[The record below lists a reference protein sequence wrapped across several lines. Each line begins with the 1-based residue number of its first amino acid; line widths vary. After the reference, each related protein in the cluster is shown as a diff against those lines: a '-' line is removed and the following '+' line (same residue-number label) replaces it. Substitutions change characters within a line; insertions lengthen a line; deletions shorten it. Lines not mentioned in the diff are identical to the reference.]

1 MKKLMWLVDHVEDI
15 IGAGL
20 LATMLVA
27 VAASVFFRYV
37 LNRPFAWT
45 EEVALALF
53 VWLVFV
59 GSAAVIKSGN
69 PVVVDI
75 LFVKLPKNLQRDVL
89 IAVDVIVILVLAAI
103 AWLGWEY
110 ALSGWDVYTL
120 ALKMPRFW
128 TYLAV
133 PVGAVLM
140 IWRTLEHLVGALK
153 SRTVTIH
160 PLEDATEVL

>member
-1 MKKLMWLVDHVEDI
+1 MKKLLWVADHVEDI
-15 IGAGL
+15 IGASV
-20 LATMLVA
+20 LAAMLIA

-37 LNRPFAWT
+37 LNHPFAWT

-69 PVVVDI
+69 QVVVDI
-75 LFVKLPKNLQRDVL
+75 LFIKLPKNIQRDML
-89 IAVDVIVILVLAAI
+89 IAVDVLVILVLAAI

-110 ALSGWDVYTL
+110 ALSGWDVYTI

-140 IWRTLEHLVGALK
+140 IWRTLQHLIGALR
-153 SRTVTIH
+153 SRTVTIN

>member
-1 MKKLMWLVDHVEDI
+1 MKTLMWFVDHVEDI
-15 IGAGL
+15 IGAGV
-20 LATMLVA
+20 LAAMLVA

-37 LNRPFAWT
+37 LNHPFAWT

-59 GSAAVIKSGN
+59 GSAAVVKSGN
-69 PVVVDI
+69 QVVVDI
-75 LFVKLPKNLQRDVL
+75 VFVKLPKNLQRDML
-89 IAVDVIVILVLAAI
+89 IAVDGIVIAVLAAI
-103 AWLGWEY
+103 AWLGWWY

-140 IWRTLEHLVGALK
+140 MWRTFQHLVGSIK
-153 SRTVTIH
+153 SRSVTIH